1 MKSLK
6 YRSIMLQHITIDHAH
21 QLSELVKHAIS
32 NSIMLANQ
40 KIQCKIEQEQV
51 VLTGSVNS
59 YYEKQVAQE
68 SVSRVNGVCQVDNQ
82 LTVEPAQRED
92 VVLQT
97 Y

>member
-1 MKSLK
+1 
-6 YRSIMLQHITIDHAH
+6 MLQLITIDHAH

-32 NSIMLANQ
+32 NTTMLANQ
-40 KIQCKIEQEQV
+40 KIQYKIEQEQV

-68 SVSRVNGVCQVDNQ
+68 SVSRVNGVRQVDNQ